1 MHKNNKNA
9 SRFMQHR
16 YPMISFQGP
25 PFMDTVDSRGR
36 FLSWENYGVLIN
48 VPAGAVCEGTEILV
62 QVHCTVG
69 GPFILP
75 DGYRLV
81 SPLYFVSPTYEFE
94 KDVELSIVHH
104 ASLTTRQQCSQLQF
118 VTCDTLQHLD
128 QQKYPLQKIREGG
141 RFMVSGVIGR
151 ISVRHFCPNGVAA
164 DESSEPIQGKSIGVE
179 FVQL

>member
-1 MHKNNKNA
+1 
-9 SRFMQHR
+9 MQHQ
-16 YPMISFQGP
+16 YPTISFQFP
-25 PFMDTVDSRGR
+25 SLMDIVDSRGK
-36 FLSWENYGVLIN
+36 FLSWENCGVLIN

-62 QVHCTVG
+62 QVHRTVG

-75 DGYRLV
+75 YGYRLV
-81 SPLYFVSPTYEFE
+81 SPLYFVSPSYEFE

-118 VTCDTLQHLD
+118 VTSGTHDTLN
-128 QQKYPLQKIREGG
+128 QQQYPLQKIREGG

-179 FVQL
+179 FVLVQP